1 MVNPLAR
8 DPVTMALH
16 ELRSPLGLVAT
27 AARAAAADCDD
38 EYIRRRC
45 EVILRTAE
53 RMLRTAVQVLSLAGS
68 LDEDPEELFDP
79 VTVTG
84 RVVADL
90 AELGIPAAFSTTRS
104 AGAWLVRGR
113 PAQLESMITSVIS
126 NAVDHGA
133 AAGNITV
140 TLSAVDSH
148 VEITLENSKCHPVD
162 PCRTGARHVHR
173 WRTGETARC
182 VGRVLGKRRP
192 LLDHDQAPMLSRA
205 VTAPLHQVSALLL
218 A

>member
-68 LDEDPEELFDP
+68 LDEDPEEPFDP

-90 AELGIPAAFSTTRS
+90 AELGIPAAFLTSEGL
-104 AGAWLVRGR
+104 GAWLVRGR

-148 VEITLENSKCHPVD
+148 VEITLENAKCAQSSHAGLGLGTYIV
-162 PCRTGARHVHR
+162 
-173 WRTGETARC
+173 GELAKLLAASVEYWESDDRFWTTIRLRC
-182 VGRVLGKRRP
+182 S
-192 LLDHDQAPMLSRA
+192 AAA
-205 VTAPLHQVSALLL
+205 VTAPSHQVSALLL